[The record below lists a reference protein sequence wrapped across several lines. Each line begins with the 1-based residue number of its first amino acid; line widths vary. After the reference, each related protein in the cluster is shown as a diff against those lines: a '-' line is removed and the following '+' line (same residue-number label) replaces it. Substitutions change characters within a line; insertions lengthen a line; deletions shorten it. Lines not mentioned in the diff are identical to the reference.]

1 MDIDFLYNSD
11 SLADSRHHRL
21 INGSHT
27 TAIRGTLTE
36 SVPMDLVMDNSRG
49 DPRKSLLT
57 EFPELMKITYNK
69 ADLRHF
75 IHHHIKTNGPS
86 IIARPRRLD
95 PRRLKIAKQEFGKLM
110 RLGIVRPS
118 CSPWASPI
126 HMAPRKNGG
135 IRLCGD
141 YCKLNKQTVAGRYS
155 MPHIHGFTNSIK
167 SATVFSKIDLV

>member
-11 SLADSRHHRL
+11 LLVNSRHHRL
-21 INGSHT
+21 TNGSHT

-36 SVPMDLVMDNSRG
+36 SVPMDLVIDNSRS
-49 DPRKSLLT
+49 DPCKSLLT
-57 EFPELMKITYNK
+57 EYPELVKATYNK

-75 IHHHIKTNGPS
+75 IHRHIKTNGS
-86 IIARPRRLD
+86 STNARPRRLD
-95 PRRLKIAKQEFGKLM
+95 PRRLNIVKQEFGKLM

-126 HMAPRKNGG
+126 HMVQRKNGG

-141 YCKLNKQTVAGRYS
+141 HCELNKQTVAGRYS
-155 MPHIHGFTNSIK
+155 LPHIHGFTNSIK
-167 SATVFSKIDLV
+167 GATVFSKIDLV